1 MTRWLGLYV
10 ALMSVAQAVT
20 IELIRL
26 AGTCIGAT
34 AAVLAAYWARQGRRE
49 LRSRR
54 FAVRDP
60 ETEHA
65 VVVDSPPAVA
75 EHPRKDNG
83 P

>member
-1 MTRWLGLYV
+1 MTRLLWLYV
-10 ALMSVAQAVT
+10 GLMGVAQAVA

-26 AGTCIGAT
+26 AGTCVGAT

-54 FAVRDP
+54 FRVRDP

-65 VVVDSPPAVA
+65 VVVDSPPTV
-75 EHPRKDNG
+75 ERRENG
-83 P
+83 K